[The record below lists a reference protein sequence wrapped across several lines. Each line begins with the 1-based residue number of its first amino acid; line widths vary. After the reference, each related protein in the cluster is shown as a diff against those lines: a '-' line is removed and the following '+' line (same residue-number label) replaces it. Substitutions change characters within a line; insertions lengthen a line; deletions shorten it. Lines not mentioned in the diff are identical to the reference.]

1 MIPPAIGSAST
12 TFRRA
17 TGHARFYLLCHCSSS
32 YSAQRAAILLN
43 RRIAARREN
52 SMQRMMSLQRGV
64 GVLAALVVLA
74 GAVPVHAQTG
84 GMERRDD
91 RRDDRSAGRSAKQ
104 ACKAGDE
111 KSRAECRHEKRDT
124 KPAGARPTRHLR
136 RSQLRR
142 SRRRRRRPHAAGAIT
157 ARAGAAA
164 RLGRLEDRTAQA
176 TGRPRKKSPG
186 AVVSPSTA
194 YRYLYPRRHRRGET
208 GQFSNLL
215 AQSRSKRRWTSWE

>member
-1 MIPPAIGSAST
+1 
-12 TFRRA
+12 
-17 TGHARFYLLCHCSSS
+17 
-32 YSAQRAAILLN
+32 
-43 RRIAARREN
+43 
-52 SMQRMMSLQRGV
+52 MQRMMSLQRGV

-74 GAVPVHAQTG
+74 GAVPVYAQTG

-124 KPAGARPTRHLR
+124 KHGGGTANAAPAAQP
-136 RSQLRR
+136 LRR
-142 SRRRRRRPHAAGAIT
+142 SRRRRRRPQRSRRHNGPRGGGGPTGTFRGSNGARDRAAEEEVA
-157 ARAGAAA
+157 
-164 RLGRLEDRTAQA
+164 
-176 TGRPRKKSPG
+176 G